1 MSRLREERVPVVDR
15 EDDTQMAQRLQR
27 LRKERREQLEAWQ
40 RAKQLEASPLPP
52 VEPEPVEPE
61 PVGPEPVVTMAR
73 FLRMC
78 LGRAK
83 NALKGPVRKVEELR
97 EAIKLSE
104 SREDRPWERL
114 KQGVPLGRSELA
126 HPSSN

>member
-78 LGRAK
+78 LGPK
-83 NALKGPVRKVEELR
+83 TP
-97 EAIKLSE
+97 
-104 SREDRPWERL
+104 
-114 KQGVPLGRSELA
+114 
-126 HPSSN
+126 